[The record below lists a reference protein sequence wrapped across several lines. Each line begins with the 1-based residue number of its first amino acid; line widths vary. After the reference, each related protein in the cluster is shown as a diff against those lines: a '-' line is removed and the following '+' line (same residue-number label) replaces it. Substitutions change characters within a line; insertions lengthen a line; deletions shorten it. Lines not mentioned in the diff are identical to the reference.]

1 MDSKKPHSLSK
12 DIQSNI
18 FWSEYMIAKHTY
30 SRARKRLN
38 RYCKRNSI
46 SYHDIELKGF
56 KPKVWLSFINRSRQ
70 FKNARDL
77 VTRAILN
84 DRCLPDRHEITSHVI
99 PAEVKRQSAFPRDPP
114 QEDEIFVAKPIA
126 AKFRKFEKII
136 SSQASALD
144 EFKIHERMF
153 RSKEELLMNEIRDLK
168 SLLSAANR
176 EKSNLIR
183 YRAENEAKLLS
194 FKNFSEITLDEY
206 LLERSS
212 DQNPENIPWHPP
224 LIPYNTVWD
233 GRNYVR
239 IT

>member
-1 MDSKKPHSLSK
+1 
-12 DIQSNI
+12 
-18 FWSEYMIAKHTY
+18 
-30 SRARKRLN
+30 
-38 RYCKRNSI
+38 
-46 SYHDIELKGF
+46 
-56 KPKVWLSFINRSRQ
+56 
-70 FKNARDL
+70 
-77 VTRAILN
+77 
-84 DRCLPDRHEITSHVI
+84 
-99 PAEVKRQSAFPRDPP
+99 
-114 QEDEIFVAKPIA
+114 
-126 AKFRKFEKII
+126 
-136 SSQASALD
+136 
-144 EFKIHERMF
+144 
-153 RSKEELLMNEIRDLK
+153 MNEIRDLK